1 MRVRCEGCGEEFAST
16 DDAIVHVED
25 YPSSD
30 RCTYDN
36 MSEVVDPVE
45 AYNREFQWLDR
56 RLPSMPLVRARAAL
70 QLIEDGRNFVRE
82 CEDVDSYCNLE
93 CIAVH
98 TAEFVR
104 YLLEEADLL

>member
-25 YPSSD
+25 YPATA

-36 MSEVVDPVE
+36 MSEVFSPME
-45 AYNREFQWLDR
+45 AYNEEFRWLDR
-56 RLPSMPLVRARAAL
+56 KLVSMSWAKARAVL
-70 QLIEDGRNFVRE
+70 QLVQEGREYLKTCEANQDGIPRE
-82 CEDVDSYCNLE
+82 MPYYLAD
-93 CIAVH
+93 
-98 TAEFVR
+98 FVR